1 MFWKWKWS
9 SLFLEDG
16 KVSLG
21 RISFWITFSVL
32 VWFWIRAGLKVD
44 VNVTIPDAPDSLQYT
59 VLYLLAYN
67 MGKKIKGI
75 WTKDKK
81 EVEMLE
87 E

>member
-1 MFWKWKWS
+1 MFWKWNWS
-9 SLFLEDG
+9 SLFLENG

-21 RISFWITFSVL
+21 RIAFWICFGVL
-32 VWFWIRAGLKVD
+32 VWFWIRAGLIID

-75 WTKDKK
+75 WSKDKK
-81 EVEMLE
+81 ELE
-87 E
+87 TLEG